1 MITFDDALALIDSRV
16 APLGCERVSMEEAAG
31 RTLATDAVAAL
42 PSPRH
47 TISAMDGYAVR
58 LDEVEPG
65 VPLRVTG
72 EVRPGQS
79 ASALASCAAVRIF
92 TGGVLPEG
100 ANCVIMQEYATR
112 DGDSVRFAPG
122 FGPARHVRQKGSDF
136 DRGDVVLSRGTKLDA
151 RSLVAAAATDAK
163 HLAVYRQ
170 PSVSVL
176 ATGDELVA
184 SGSAHESAYAIPDAI
199 GPALGAMIQHAGGKV
214 VSRGFARD
222 DLPALERLA
231 GQLAQDVDLV
241 VVTGGASVGERDFA
255 KPMFAAHG
263 LELQF
268 DRVAMKPGKPV
279 WFGRVKDCWV
289 IGLPGNPTSAMVT
302 ARLLL
307 DPILGRLQ
315 GATRGH
321 LWRSM
326 PLASALPATGD
337 RETFARAR
345 WDATGLTVLG
355 NQDSGVQGGLAKAD
369 WLIRCPSGQSERA
382 AGTMVSALQF

>member
-1 MITFDDALALIDSRV
+1 MARGMITFDEALALFDSRV
-16 APLGCERVSMEEAAG
+16 APLGCERVSVEEAAG

-79 ASALASCAAVRIF
+79 VSALASCAAVRIF
-92 TGGVLPEG
+92 TGGVLPDG

-136 DRGDVVLSRGTKLDA
+136 DRGDVVLPRGTKLDA
-151 RSLVAAAATDAK
+151 RSIVAAAATDAK
-163 HLAVYRQ
+163 QLEVYRQ
-170 PSVSVL
+170 PRVSVL

-214 VSRGFARD
+214 VS
-222 DLPALERLA
+222 
-231 GQLAQDVDLV
+231 
-241 VVTGGASVGERDFA
+241 
-255 KPMFAAHG
+255 M
-263 LELQF
+263 
-268 DRVAMKPGKPV
+268 
-279 WFGRVKDCWV
+279 
-289 IGLPGNPTSAMVT
+289 
-302 ARLLL
+302 
-307 DPILGRLQ
+307 PILVIRKTTGNNTTLPSLSKQAIKYQAYLLTKGLLMSFTMR
-315 GATRGH
+315 
-321 LWRSM
+321 
-326 PLASALPATGD
+326 AS
-337 RETFARAR
+337 
-345 WDATGLTVLG
+345 
-355 NQDSGVQGGLAKAD
+355 
-369 WLIRCPSGQSERA
+369 C
-382 AGTMVSALQF
+382 

>member
-1 MITFDDALALIDSRV
+1 M
-16 APLGCERVSMEEAAG
+16 
-31 RTLATDAVAAL
+31 
-42 PSPRH
+42 
-47 TISAMDGYAVR
+47 
-58 LDEVEPG
+58 
-65 VPLRVTG
+65 
-72 EVRPGQS
+72 
-79 ASALASCAAVRIF
+79 
-92 TGGVLPEG
+92 
-100 ANCVIMQEYATR
+100 
-112 DGDSVRFAPG
+112 
-122 FGPARHVRQKGSDF
+122 
-136 DRGDVVLSRGTKLDA
+136 
-151 RSLVAAAATDAK
+151 
-163 HLAVYRQ
+163 
-170 PSVSVL
+170 

-184 SGSAHESAYAIPDAI
+184 SGSAHESAYAIPDAL

-214 VSRGFARD
+214 VSRGFVRD

-231 GQLAQDVDLV
+231 GQLAQNVDLV
-241 VVTGGASVGERDFA
+241 VVTGGASVGEHDFA

-345 WDATGLTVLG
+345 WDATGLTALG

-369 WLIRCPSGQSERA
+369 WLIRCPPGQSELA